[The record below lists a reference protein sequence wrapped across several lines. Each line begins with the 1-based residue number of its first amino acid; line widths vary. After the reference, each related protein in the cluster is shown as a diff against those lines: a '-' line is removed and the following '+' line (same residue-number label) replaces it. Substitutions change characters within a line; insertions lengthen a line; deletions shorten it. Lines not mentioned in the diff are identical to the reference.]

1 MLLEDGDGIAEDAI
15 RTCAKGWFMIERPHR
30 ERA

>member
-15 RTCAKGWFMIERPHR
+15 RTCAKGMVMIERRHR

>member
-1 MLLEDGDGIAEDAI
+1 MLLEDGDGIAGDTI
-15 RTCAKGWFMIERPHR
+15 RTCAKGMVMTEMRHR